1 MTSKRSFHGRIGVGN
16 LQDLAMTAWGLFEI
30 VALVVEGVF
39 EILVV
44 TTIMIKI
51 DIFDNNTSLC
61 QLVFT
66 YIFSLNS
73 FLVEI
78 GPFSSLHW
86 TPGSA
91 NVVMN
96 QVLHFTW
103 AWLSSNLS
111 KAVMS

>member
-1 MTSKRSFHGRIGVGN
+1 MTSKRRVHGRIEVGN
-16 LQDLAMTAWGLFEI
+16 LQDLAMTVWGLFEI
-30 VALVVEGVF
+30 VALIVVGVF

-44 TTIMIKI
+44 TTIMIQI
-51 DIFDNNTSLC
+51 NTSFC
-61 QLVFT
+61 QFVFT

-78 GPFSSLHW
+78 GPFLSLHW

-91 NVVMN
+91 DVVMN

-103 AWLSSNLS
+103 AGFSSNLS

>member
-1 MTSKRSFHGRIGVGN
+1 
-16 LQDLAMTAWGLFEI
+16 MTAWGLFEI
-30 VALVVEGVF
+30 VALVVGGVF

-44 TTIMIKI
+44 TSIIIQI
-51 DIFDNNTSLC
+51 DLFDNYNTSFC
-61 QLVFT
+61 QFVFT

-78 GPFSSLHW
+78 GPFLSLHW

-91 NVVMN
+91 DVVMN

-103 AWLSSNLS
+103 AGFSSNLS

>member
-1 MTSKRSFHGRIGVGN
+1 
-16 LQDLAMTAWGLFEI
+16 MTAWGLFEI
-30 VALVVEGVF
+30 AALVVVGVF

-44 TTIMIKI
+44 TSIMIQI
-51 DIFDNNTSLC
+51 DLFDNYNTSFC
-61 QLVFT
+61 QFVFT

-78 GPFSSLHW
+78 GPFLSLHW

-91 NVVMN
+91 DVVMN

-103 AWLSSNLS
+103 AGFSSNLS